1 MAGRKPNKTGE
12 PVESGVIRKDWRGKI
27 RVALAYPNQYRV
39 GMSSLGFQTVY
50 QQLNAFENV
59 VCERVFP
66 PEEDAGAAT
75 PVLSLESRQPLAAFD
90 IIAFSISFENDYLNV
105 LRILKAAGLPLRSEN
120 RVFPHPLVI
129 AGGVACLLNPEPISP
144 FIDCFLIGEAETL
157 LAGFLERFDPKAG
170 RSSMLNEMARTLPGI
185 YVPQNYRVR
194 YHRNGAISERIPL
207 NGAPSTIR
215 RRYLAD
221 ISETATCSC
230 ILTPDAVFNDSFLV
244 EVSRGCP
251 HGCRFC
257 AAGFVYR
264 PPRFRPLSMLAQ
276 CIAEGRAVSDKIG
289 LVGAAVSDLPGLV
302 ELCGKFS
309 QDDCRLSF
317 SSLRAD
323 KLAPELI
330 AALKKSRVKTATV
343 APDAGTE
350 RLRAVINKGLDEAD
364 ILNAAEALVAGGI
377 PNLRLYFM
385 IGLPTETDADAV
397 GIAELCKRIKHRF
410 LKASKIRGRMG
421 KITVSLNCFVP
432 KPFTPFQWVA
442 MEETGVLKYRIKKI
456 KEILGKVPN
465 VEVYA
470 DMPRWAYIQGVLSR
484 GDRRVAE
491 LLEANLE
498 DKGNWTRTFKRSP
511 VNPDFYACRERADD
525 EVLPWDFIDHGIR
538 KSYLIQ
544 ERDKALQGQTTPACP
559 PDFCDQCRR
568 CRND

>member
-1 MAGRKPNKTGE
+1 MAGRKPNKTGK

-27 RVALAYPNQYRV
+27 RVALAYPNRYGV
-39 GMSSLGFQTVY
+39 GMSNLGFQSVY

-66 PEEDAGAAT
+66 PEDEAGAAT
-75 PVLSLESRQPLAAFD
+75 PVLSVESGQPLAAFD
-90 IIAFSISFENDYLNV
+90 IIAFSISFENDYSNV

-129 AGGVACLLNPEPISP
+129 AGGVACMLNPEPLSP

-157 LAGFLERFDPKAG
+157 LGGFLERFDPNA
-170 RSSMLNEMARTLPGI
+170 RRTSMLDEMARTLPGI
-185 YVPQNYRVR
+185 YVPQNYQVR
-194 YHRNGAISERIPL
+194 YRRDGAIAERIPIR
-207 NGAPSTIR
+207 GAPSMVR
-215 RRYLAD
+215 RGYLAD
-221 ISETATCSC
+221 ISKTRTCSC

-244 EVSRGCP
+244 EIGRGCP

-257 AAGFVYR
+257 AAGFIYR
-264 PPRFRPLSMLAQ
+264 PPRFRPLSLLAQ
-276 CIAEGRAVSDKIG
+276 CIAEGRAASDKIG
-289 LVGAAVSDLPGLV
+289 LVGAAVSDLPGLA

-323 KLAPELI
+323 NLAPELI
-330 AALKKSRVKTATV
+330 ATLKKSGVKTATV

-385 IGLPTETDADAV
+385 IGLPTETDADAG

-410 LKASKIRGRMG
+410 LKASKTRGRMG

-442 MEETGVLKYRIKKI
+442 MEEAGVLKNRIRKI
-456 KEILGKVPN
+456 KEILRKVPN
-465 VEVYA
+465 VEVYS

-498 DKGNWTRTFKRSP
+498 DQGNWARTFKRSP
-511 VNPDFYACRERADD
+511 VNPDFYACRERADE
-525 EVLPWDFIDHGIR
+525 EVLPWDFIDHGVR
-538 KSYLIQ
+538 KSYLLE
-544 ERDKALQGQTTPACP
+544 ERDRALQEKTTPACP
-559 PDFCDQCRR
+559 PDLCASCRR